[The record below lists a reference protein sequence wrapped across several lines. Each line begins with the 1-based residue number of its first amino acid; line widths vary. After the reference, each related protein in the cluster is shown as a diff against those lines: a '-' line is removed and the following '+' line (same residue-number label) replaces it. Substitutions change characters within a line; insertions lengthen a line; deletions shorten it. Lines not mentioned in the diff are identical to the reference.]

1 MKFNAYQHKYSS
13 IRNVVYAKNGAVA
26 TSTPLASQA
35 GLEILKK
42 GGNAVDA
49 AVATAATLAV
59 VEPTSNGIGGD
70 AYALVWIEEEKRL
83 YGLNSNGFAPEN
95 MELKNYNN
103 MKEMPKY
110 GFGAVTVPGIP
121 AAWSE
126 LNKKYGKL
134 SLMECLSPA
143 INYAREGYVVSPN
156 VAKVWKKSYELYE
169 KELIGEEFKPWFDTF
184 SKDGKAPEAGDIFI
198 CEEQASTL
206 EEIAN
211 TQAESFY
218 RGRLADKIDEY
229 SKKFNGAIRKSDL
242 ECFYPTWV
250 EPISTEY
257 KGYKIFEIPP
267 NGHGIT
273 VLMALNILKELE
285 LEGNIENVEDIHKII
300 ESLKLA
306 FADSKTYVTDI
317 EHMKVKIQELLSQE
331 YAKKRSLLIDNK
343 EALYPTAGEPY
354 CGGTVYLC
362 TADKD
367 GNMVSYIQSNYINFG
382 SGIVIPRTGIALH
395 SRGNN
400 FNLDPKHHNV
410 VKPFKKPYHTII
422 PGFLGKE
429 DKAIGPFGVM
439 GAFMQPQGHI
449 QVLTNMIDFGL
460 NPQEALDAPRWQWIK
475 GKEIEVEPEMPKHII
490 DSLIEK
496 GHEIKVIHD
505 TVDMGRGQIIFKTEQ
520 ESYICGTESRC
531 DGHIAVY

>member
-83 YGLNSNGFAPEN
+83 YGLNSSGFAPEN

-110 GFGAVTVPGIP
+110 GFGSVTVPGIP

-285 LEGNIENVEDIHKII
+285 LEGNIENVEDQEVKDPII
-300 ESLKLA
+300 PELFDISTLPSIPKNPYGDDLFKGLFTEKEFSEEEVVIDSDSEEEEGTNGEGHIPPWMKNRNVDGIEADINQVEESSDK
-306 FADSKTYVTDI
+306 FRD
-317 EHMKVKIQELLSQE
+317 KVKKARKRANKTFDRNKEIQEITKSWKGLDEFDSSSLEGDIWSITQERIKNFKDSAKNIWEGRISYLLNVDIPEQKALLKIKTQE
-331 YAKKRSLLIDNK
+331 LIAFKNRIMEKRVFNKKNIEEIDNDV
-343 EALYPTAGEPY
+343 EE
-354 CGGTVYLC
+354 
-362 TADKD
+362 
-367 GNMVSYIQSNYINFG
+367 
-382 SGIVIPRTGIALH
+382 
-395 SRGNN
+395 
-400 FNLDPKHHNV
+400 V
-410 VKPFKKPYHTII
+410 VKPVSLHVTSYKPR
-422 PGFLGKE
+422 KN
-429 DKAIGPFGVM
+429 K
-439 GAFMQPQGHI
+439 
-449 QVLTNMIDFGL
+449 
-460 NPQEALDAPRWQWIK
+460 
-475 GKEIEVEPEMPKHII
+475 
-490 DSLIEK
+490 
-496 GHEIKVIHD
+496 
-505 TVDMGRGQIIFKTEQ
+505 
-520 ESYICGTESRC
+520 
-531 DGHIAVY
+531 

>member
-83 YGLNSNGFAPEN
+83 YGLNSSGFAPEN

-134 SLMECLSPA
+134 SLIECLSPA

-229 SKKFNGAIRKSDL
+229 SRKFNGAIRKSDL

-273 VLMALNILKELE
+273 V
-285 LEGNIENVEDIHKII
+285 
-300 ESLKLA
+300 
-306 FADSKTYVTDI
+306 
-317 EHMKVKIQELLSQE
+317 
-331 YAKKRSLLIDNK
+331 
-343 EALYPTAGEPY
+343 
-354 CGGTVYLC
+354 
-362 TADKD
+362 
-367 GNMVSYIQSNYINFG
+367 
-382 SGIVIPRTGIALH
+382 
-395 SRGNN
+395 
-400 FNLDPKHHNV
+400 
-410 VKPFKKPYHTII
+410 
-422 PGFLGKE
+422 
-429 DKAIGPFGVM
+429 
-439 GAFMQPQGHI
+439 
-449 QVLTNMIDFGL
+449 
-460 NPQEALDAPRWQWIK
+460 
-475 GKEIEVEPEMPKHII
+475 
-490 DSLIEK
+490 
-496 GHEIKVIHD
+496 
-505 TVDMGRGQIIFKTEQ
+505 
-520 ESYICGTESRC
+520 
-531 DGHIAVY
+531 

>member
-83 YGLNSNGFAPEN
+83 YGLNSSGFAPEN

-382 SGIVIPRTGIALH
+382 SGL
-395 SRGNN
+395 
-400 FNLDPKHHNV
+400 
-410 VKPFKKPYHTII
+410 
-422 PGFLGKE
+422 
-429 DKAIGPFGVM
+429 
-439 GAFMQPQGHI
+439 
-449 QVLTNMIDFGL
+449 
-460 NPQEALDAPRWQWIK
+460 
-475 GKEIEVEPEMPKHII
+475 
-490 DSLIEK
+490 
-496 GHEIKVIHD
+496 
-505 TVDMGRGQIIFKTEQ
+505 
-520 ESYICGTESRC
+520 
-531 DGHIAVY
+531 